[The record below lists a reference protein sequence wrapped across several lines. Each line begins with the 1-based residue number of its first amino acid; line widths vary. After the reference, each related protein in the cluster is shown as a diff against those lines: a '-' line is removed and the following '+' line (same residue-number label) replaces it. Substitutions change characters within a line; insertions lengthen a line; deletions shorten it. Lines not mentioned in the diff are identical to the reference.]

1 MTDTS
6 LWINLL
12 WRSTM
17 KLQKA
22 WKRAGLNL
30 ALLAG
35 LMLLG
40 ACAANAAPITYQVN
54 RTIGVGSV
62 IGTITTD
69 GTTGVLATA
78 DITNWD
84 LVLNG
89 ANSATFNLTGA
100 NSKVVISGSDVTATA
115 TDLLF
120 DFGAINDGYLLFQ
133 VTLASGTQYYCDAAT
148 SQSFWCNPGETVV
161 PGSVFDNPQ
170 TYQYVQR
177 AGNQVI
183 GTVPGGGNPMPEPA
197 TLAMVGLGLVAAGSM
212 GRRRVG

>member
-1 MTDTS
+1 
-6 LWINLL
+6 
-12 WRSTM
+12 M

-69 GTTGVLATA
+69 GAIGVLATA

-100 NSKVVISGSDVTATA
+100 NSKVVISGADVTATA

-133 VTLASGTQYYCDAAT
+133 VTLASGTQYYCDAAK
-148 SQSFWCNPGETVV
+148 SQRFWCNPGETVV

-177 AGNQVI
+177 DGNQVI
-183 GTVPGGGNPMPEPA
+183 GTVPGGGNPMPEPT
-197 TLAMVGLGLVAAGSM
+197 TLALVGLGLVAAGSM
-212 GRRRVG
+212 GWRKAS